1 MATFTLKDIIQNSDY
16 DQGRL
21 RDIRTLDTIVVHSS
35 ATPAHMV
42 DIGAATVHQWHLQR
56 AGFSAIGYHFVVQR
70 DGTPQAGRP
79 LTRVGAHT
87 KGSNRRTLG
96 ICMVGGTDPKGD
108 PQDNFTQAQYD
119 TLARLI
125 ELLRAEHGPLAL
137 AGHRDMPKAATSCPS
152 FDVALWAS
160 SLVTIAEPE
169 LSNVGT
175 RNALSRE
182 RKTNGELQNEITRL
196 NKCLDAVGLLIARAG
211 NISNS

>member
-1 MATFTLKDIIQNSDY
+1 MATFTLKDILQNSAY

-21 RDIRTLDTIVVHSS
+21 RAISTLDAIVVHSS

-42 DIGAATVHQWHLQR
+42 DVGAATLHKWHLQR
-56 AGFSAIGYHFVVQR
+56 GFSAIGYHFVVQR
-70 DGTPQAGRP
+70 GGLTTPQAGRP

-87 KGSNRRTLG
+87 KGSNRRTIG
-96 ICMVGGTDPKGD
+96 ICMVGGTTPTGD

-119 TLARLI
+119 TLAHLI
-125 ELLRAEHGPLAL
+125 ELLRAEHGPLTL

-160 SLVTIAEPE
+160 SLVPSAEPE

-175 RNALSRE
+175 RNALSSA
-182 RKTNGELQNEITRL
+182 RKTNVELQNEITRL
-196 NKCLDAVGLLIARAG
+196 NKCISAISDQVNGLKRR
-211 NISNS
+211 